1 MRVAVLALVAAVVQG
16 THIPITPTTPAA
28 PPAPTAPPP
37 SPLAPYYYKDI
48 LTRLMAV
55 PRVTVYNCAN
65 LLAIKLGTMT
75 ANYPFDVKKQYDYNA
90 ISGTEGA
97 ISQLRKIPILND
109 VNCKKSYPT
118 TKSKEHSTHVNAK
131 HYHAAKGAPLHIGS
145 NQPAT
150 KATGGATGT
159 ATSATAT
166 TSRAW
171 SRLSS
176 PIRVCLAVLGVL
188 TRPVARAPSQW
199 NRVKG
204 ERRVCKAA
212 WPGRAWA
219 NAWGADRMGRIGIVS
234 LPRICAIS

>member
-118 TKSKEHSTHVNAK
+118 TKSREHSTHVNAK

-145 NQPAT
+145 NQPAMPP
-150 KATGGATGT
+150 GP
-159 ATSATAT
+159 
-166 TSRAW
+166 
-171 SRLSS
+171 S
-176 PIRVCLAVLGVL
+176 PPPLPPAPPSPPSGPPPKPPAEPPAPP
-188 TRPVARAPSQW
+188 PVPPPPPH
-199 NRVKG
+199 G
-204 ERRVCKAA
+204 
-212 WPGRAWA
+212 PGH
-219 NAWGADRMGRIGIVS
+219 V
-234 LPRICAIS
+234 